1 MLDDF
6 CKPGKMD
13 FILGGQYGSE
23 GKGAASAWLTTT
35 LNKRRE
41 DSEAI
46 WAKANRANHEFLP
59 YAASP
64 RGYDVVTT
72 NAGCQSGHTSI
83 YNGVKRVLFHFPTAG
98 VLDPGALIYLNA
110 GAVIDPD
117 MLLQEIRDNDINLY
131 RFCIHPNAA
140 IVTPECREAEGR
152 ADSAQTRIASTRKGV
167 GEAIS
172 HKVLRSATLASKY
185 DWGRHG
191 FVPHIRAMDL
201 NYTLRSGGSVLCE
214 IPQGLSLSL
223 NSSFYPH
230 VTSRDCTIGQAMS
243 DAGVHPSFMGST
255 MLVMRTF
262 PIRVGNI
269 ESKELIPGVRGYG
282 HSGTCYPDQQET
294 SWEALGVKPEITTV
308 TKRVRRVF
316 TWSRLQLNDAMNQC
330 RPELVYLTFCDY
342 PADLIKIR
350 NDIHEA
356 AYVLGLKSPPQIMY
370 QSGPSTDDVKDWF

>member
-1 MLDDF
+1 MFNDF
-6 CKPGKMD
+6 CVPGKID
-13 FILGGQYGSE
+13 FVLGGQFGSE
-23 GKGAASAWLTTT
+23 GKGSAAAWLTIKLTKQ
-35 LNKRRE
+35 NK
-41 DSEAI
+41 
-46 WAKANRANHEFLP
+46 H
-59 YAASP
+59 
-64 RGYDVVTT
+64 YDVTT
-72 NAGCQSGHTSI
+72 VNNGAQSGHTSI
-83 YNGVKRVLFHFPTAG
+83 HNGVKRVLFHFPTAG
-98 VLDPGALIYLNA
+98 VLDPDTFIYLNA
-110 GAVIDPD
+110 GSVLDPD
-117 MLLQEIRDNDINLY
+117 VLCQEFMDNDINLH

-152 ADSAQTRIASTRKGV
+152 ADSAQTKIASTRKGV

-172 HKVLRSATLASKY
+172 RKVLRSAVLAGKY
-185 DWGRHG
+185 GWGRHG
-191 FVPHIRAMDL
+191 FVPRIQAMDL

-269 ESKELIPGVRGYG
+269 VTAAKDWEDTDDGRGQITRG
-282 HSGTCYPDQQET
+282 LSGGCYSDQQET
-294 SWEALGVKPEITTV
+294 SWEALGVEPEITTV

-316 TWSRLQLNDAMNQC
+316 TWSKLQLRDAMNQC
-330 RPELVYLTFCDY
+330 RPQAVYLTFCDY
-342 PADLIKIR
+342 PANIKQIT

-356 AYVLGLKSPPQIMY
+356 AYVLGLPSPARVVHQY
-370 QSGPSTDDVKDWF
+370 GPATSDVRDYI

>member
-1 MLDDF
+1 MPDNF

-13 FILGGQYGSE
+13 FILGGQMGSE
-23 GKGAASAWLTTT
+23 GKGAASAWLSEQ
-35 LNKRRE
+35 LHYDKR
-41 DSEAI
+41 
-46 WAKANRANHEFLP
+46 H
-59 YAASP
+59 
-64 RGYDVVTT
+64 YDIVTS

-83 YNGVKRVLFHFPTAG
+83 VDGKKRVLFHFPTAG
-98 VLDPGALIYLNA
+98 VLDPDTFIYLNG

-117 MLLQEIRDNDINLY
+117 VLCQEFMDNDISLH

-140 IVTPECREAEGR
+140 IVTPECCEAEGR
-152 ADSAQTRIASTRKGV
+152 ADSAQTKIASTRKGV

-172 HKVLRSATLASKY
+172 RKVLRSAVLAGNY

-191 FVPHIRAMDL
+191 FVPRIQAMDL

-255 MLVMRTF
+255 LLVMRTF
-262 PIRVGNI
+262 PIRVGHI
-269 ESKELIPGVRGYG
+269 KEQWAVGPGGDPDPIIVSN
-282 HSGTCYPDQQET
+282 SGGCYPDQQET
-294 SWEALGVKPEITTV
+294 SWEALGVEPEITTV

-316 TWSRLQLNDAMNQC
+316 TWSKLQLRDAMNQC
-330 RPELVYLTFCDY
+330 RPQAVYLTFCDY
-342 PADLIKIR
+342 PANVKQIT
-350 NDIHEA
+350 NDIHDA
-356 AYVLGLKSPPQIMY
+356 AHALGLPSPARIVY
-370 QSGPSTDDVKDWF
+370 QYGPATSDVRGYIWPKCLRC

>member
-6 CKPGKMD
+6 CKPGKVD

-23 GKGAASAWLTTT
+23 GKGASAAWLTIELTKQ
-35 LNKRRE
+35 NK
-41 DSEAI
+41 
-46 WAKANRANHEFLP
+46 H
-59 YAASP
+59 
-64 RGYDVVTT
+64 YDVITVNNGT
-72 NAGCQSGHTSI
+72 QSGHTSI
-83 YNGVKRVLFHFPTAG
+83 HNGVKRVLFHFPTAG
-98 VLDPGALIYLNA
+98 VLDPDVFIYLNS

-117 MLLQEIRDNDINLY
+117 VLRQEFMDNDISLH

-172 HKVLRSATLASKY
+172 RKVLRSAVLAGKY

-191 FVPHIRAMDL
+191 FVPNIRSMDL
-201 NYTLRSGGSVLCE
+201 NYTLRHGGSVLCE

-223 NSSFYPH
+223 NSSFYPY
-230 VTSRDCTIGQAMS
+230 VTSRDCTIMQAMN

-262 PIRVGNI
+262 PIRVGAI
-269 ESKELIPGVRGYG
+269 VEKLDIPGQPEANVTITRGM
-282 HSGTCYPDQQET
+282 SGDCYPDQKET
-294 SWEALGVKPEITTV
+294 SWEALGVEPEITTV

-316 TWSRLQLNDAMNQC
+316 TWSRLQLRDAMNQC

-342 PADLIKIR
+342 PANKLKIR
-350 NDIHEA
+350 NDIYEA
-356 AYVLGLKSPPQIMY
+356 ASVLGFKKPPQIRH
-370 QSGPSTDDVKDWF
+370 QHGPSTSDVKDGL